1 MEIQNYRSKDKG
13 GKLVAGPAWDYNLAF
28 GQATYW
34 NSYYVEPW
42 DFTYIGPNQKSYSQM
57 VHWYYKLLQDPNFTQ
72 KMKQRYRELRETVWT
87 DAQVVL
93 RIRKYKKLLA
103 NSQYR

>member
-1 MEIQNYRSKDKG
+1 M
-13 GKLVAGPAWDYNLAF
+13 AGPAWDYNLAF